1 MKTKQLSNQ
10 VRDNI
15 VEKHVESIICN
26 LTSSAKSQRS
36 KEVLWDTFNPC
47 EVVMS
52 LGFMQ
57 VSVWLVSLLAVLAN
71 LLVLFI
77 LLTSHNKLTIIRF
90 LLSNL
95 ALADLYMGMYLLLT
109 VDLYMRS
116 RSHHYAIDWQTGAG
130 CQLAGALTVFASEL
144 SVYTLA
150 AM

>member
-1 MKTKQLSNQ
+1 MAHQNS
-10 VRDNI
+10 RSFR
-15 VEKHVESIICN
+15 HVESIICN

-71 LLVLFI
+71 LLVL
-77 LLTSHNKLTIIRF
+77 LTSHNKLTIIRF
-90 LLSNL
+90 LLCNL

-109 VDLYMRS
+109 ASVDLYMRS
-116 RSHHYAIDWQTGAG
+116 RSHHYAIDWQTGAV